1 MKEMKPTKKPGGSGF
16 SVPSPNDN
24 CKVGIDSA
32 IGGGLLIDSRSSS
45 DTANVDGNDN
55 SRPRICGLNKNNN
68 KILIEVEAEDACVR
82 GVSQKK

>member
-1 MKEMKPTKKPGGSGF
+1 MRKTTMKEMKLTKKPGGSGF

-45 DTANVDGNDN
+45 DTADEDGNDN

-68 KILIEVEAEDACVR
+68 KILIEVGQPVI
-82 GVSQKK
+82 Q